1 MTKILSTKTISKEEE
16 LIEKS
21 LRPKTFDEVIGRE
34 NEKKRLRIMIESAKK
49 RGDSLDHIIFHGP
62 PGLGK
67 TTFAHVIANDMGAG
81 LRVTSGPAI
90 ERAGDLAAIL
100 TNLKDGEVLF
110 IDEIHRINKLVE
122 EVLYSAMEDYVL
134 DIVVGKGPSAK
145 TLRLDLP
152 KFTLI
157 GATTR
162 MGLLGGPLRDRFG
175 AQIRLDFME
184 PEELKELV
192 LQKATYLQVEID
204 DDAAYEIAVRSRRT
218 ARIAIR
224 LLKRVRDHAH
234 VESDGKVDKD
244 IVIKALE
251 LHNIDA
257 TGLDELDRQ
266 ILTIIIDNYDGG
278 PVGLSTISAGISED
292 VDTIEDVY
300 EPFLLREG
308 FLKRTARGRVATKKA
323 YKHLDKLDLYE
334 DSQNKLL

>member
-266 ILTIIIDNYDGG
+266 ILSIIIDNYDGG